1 MVANDVAVLGKEPN
15 DVEVAVSNETG
26 VRICGA
32 PYTTNIQP
40 GFRGI
45 NPIELAKLRKLVST
59 IFPVP
64 AVIAKMFE

>member
-15 DVEVAVSNETG
+15 NVEVAVSNETG
-26 VRICGA
+26 VKICGT

-40 GFRGI
+40 FFRGL

-59 IFPVP
+59 ISPVP